1 MVKSVVEKMMFLFKQ
16 LSKIHTANKKLLSL
30 RNAKKHKE
38 EEEEEEEEEDNVVF
52 FSSLYASL
60 QRRNGLAGRESA
72 SADPSGVFDTQSLS
86 GSLHTPLQS
95 DHLSVIASTSESP
108 IRYEELCLILL
119 RGVMERLV
127 LQLNPCMES
136 SRETVGG
143 TARRE
148 A

>member
-1 MVKSVVEKMMFLFKQ
+1 MKSVVEKMMFLFKQ
-16 LSKIHTANKKLLSL
+16 LNEIHASNKKLLSQ
-30 RNAKKHKE
+30 RNAKKRA
-38 EEEEEEEEEDNVVF
+38 EEEEEDNVVF

-143 TARRE
+143 RTRRE

>member
-1 MVKSVVEKMMFLFKQ
+1 MFLFKQ
-16 LSKIHTANKKLLSL
+16 LSEIHTANKKLLSL

-86 GSLHTPLQS
+86 GSLHTLLQS

>member
-1 MVKSVVEKMMFLFKQ
+1 MKTVVEKMMFLFKE
-16 LSKIHTANKKLLSL
+16 LSEIHAANKKLLSL
-30 RNAKKHKE
+30 RNAKKRVE
-38 EEEEEEEEEDNVVF
+38 EEDEEEDNVVF

-60 QRRNGLAGRESA
+60 QKRNGLAGRECTS
-72 SADPSGVFDTQSLS
+72 SDNSGVFDTQSLS

-136 SRETVGG
+136 SRETVR
-143 TARRE
+143 ARAWRE

>member
-1 MVKSVVEKMMFLFKQ
+1 MKSVVEKMMFLFKQ
-16 LSKIHTANKKLLSL
+16 LSKIHAANKKLLSQ
-30 RNAKKHKE
+30 RNAKKHK

-143 TARRE
+143 TVRRE

>member
-1 MVKSVVEKMMFLFKQ
+1 MKTIVEKMMFLCKE
-16 LSKIHTANKKLLSL
+16 LNEIHIANKKLLSR
-30 RNAKKHKE
+30 RNSKKRG
-38 EEEEEEEEEDNVVF
+38 EEEEEEDEDVFF

-60 QRRNGLAGRESA
+60 QKRNGLAGREFTS
-72 SADPSGVFDTQSLS
+72 SNTSGVFDMQSLS
-86 GSLHTPLQS
+86 GSLYASLQS
-95 DHLSVIASTSESP
+95 DHLSVIASTCESP

-136 SRETVGG
+136 SRETV
-143 TARRE
+143 RSWVLCE